1 MVSEAKTY
9 VSDGKAFQMSCV
21 LFYQNWEE
29 KSLRHL
35 AMVEKFLDDRKP
47 KTSLKKWIR
56 TVSDFID
63 LIQFL
68 LTCQMLTKFA
78 GIESERT
85 VFKFRKRKNKLCC
98 VHLLYKAGEWN

>member
-21 LFYQNWEE
+21 LFYQNRE

-35 AMVEKFLDDRKP
+35 AMVAKFLDDSKP

-63 LIQFL
+63 LIQVQ

-78 GIESERT
+78 GVESERT

-98 VHLLYKAGEWN
+98 VHQLYKAGAWN

>member
-35 AMVEKFLDDRKP
+35 AMVAKFLDDRKP

-78 GIESERT
+78 GVESERT
-85 VFKFRKRKNKLCC
+85 VFKFRKRKK
-98 VHLLYKAGEWN
+98 

>member
-35 AMVEKFLDDRKP
+35 AMVAKFLDDRK
-47 KTSLKKWIR
+47 L
-56 TVSDFID
+56 
-63 LIQFL
+63 
-68 LTCQMLTKFA
+68 
-78 GIESERT
+78 
-85 VFKFRKRKNKLCC
+85 
-98 VHLLYKAGEWN
+98 

>member
-21 LFYQNWEE
+21 LFYQNWE

-35 AMVEKFLDDRKP
+35 AMVAKFLDDRKP

-56 TVSDFID
+56 TVSDFSD

-68 LTCQMLTKFA
+68 
-78 GIESERT
+78 
-85 VFKFRKRKNKLCC
+85 
-98 VHLLYKAGEWN
+98 